1 MKQNEKNQSIIQ
13 FHKLIKEIAQGKK
26 ESLEKFYSSYGR
38 LIYSVAVLVSKSK
51 YLADEIVD
59 DVLVKIWQISS
70 SLENIKNPN
79 GWIYS
84 VTANFAKDKC
94 KKEKHYEEYTDLVQ
108 EDKNFDKFII
118 NDEFFSYIAVL
129 NEDEQQI
136 MILRFI
142 QDLSF
147 KRIAKEISKPL
158 STLTSIYYRALEKL
172 KNKIKF

>member
-38 LIYSVAVLVSKSK
+38 LIYSVTVLVSKSK

-84 VTANFAKDKC
+84 VTANFAK
-94 KKEKHYEEYTDLVQ
+94 KKSTM
-108 EDKNFDKFII
+108 KNTPTW
-118 NDEFFSYIAVL
+118 
-129 NEDEQQI
+129 
-136 MILRFI
+136 
-142 QDLSF
+142 
-147 KRIAKEISKPL
+147 SK
-158 STLTSIYYRALEKL
+158 
-172 KNKIKF
+172 KIKILINL